1 MDSTFNLV
9 NNWSLLAIAGG
20 VLAILLVGGVL
31 VGKRR
36 VRLDTEK
43 YRTRW
48 DDIQHFCANGETWPL
63 AVINADNLLD
73 EALKACRYK
82 GKTMGARLVAAQRD
96 LSDNDGVWFGHKLR
110 NKLVHEE
117 IPRLYKRDV
126 QNALRG
132 FRQALKDLGAL
143 R

>member
-1 MDSTFNLV
+1 MDSTFSLV
-9 NNWSLLAIAGG
+9 NNWPLLAIAAG
-20 VLAILLVGGVL
+20 VLLVLLVGGAL

-43 YRTRW
+43 FRTRW
-48 DDIQHFCANGETWPL
+48 DEIQHLCANGETWPL
-63 AVINADNLLD
+63 AVINADTVLD

-143 R
+143 